1 MVELKNDDM
10 QVASDDEG
18 DFVAADG
25 RMVTALTW
33 VSKGHAKAMLDLAD
47 PEADEK
53 NILMHARLQKKLAA

>member
-1 MVELKNDDM
+1 M
-10 QVASDDEG
+10 
-18 DFVAADG
+18 AADG